1 MKYFIDFDNT
11 LYETAKLTESMVTRI
26 AELISDS
33 GQYKKEQILEDVK
46 TNFDH
51 TNDNIY
57 SYAEKMAIKYNADI
71 NYVVDG
77 VKNVVQN
84 GGKFVFEDAKKFLEK
99 LKEQKQTINL
109 LTYIPNSN
117 QEYQLQKING
127 SGLSKYFDS
136 IIITSKLKYTL
147 EINYENAIFIDDSPR
162 DLEGLNSMNPLR
174 LIRIRKPNNKRSKI
188 DMEIENMEEYT
199 SFDDISLDFN
209 K

>member
-77 VKNVVQN
+77 VKNVA
-84 GGKFVFEDAKKFLEK
+84 VFEH
-99 LKEQKQTINL
+99 
-109 LTYIPNSN
+109 
-117 QEYQLQKING
+117 KIKDKTVTVFFFFIVRFH
-127 SGLSKYFDS
+127 SK
-136 IIITSKLKYTL
+136 
-147 EINYENAIFIDDSPR
+147 P
-162 DLEGLNSMNPLR
+162 
-174 LIRIRKPNNKRSKI
+174 
-188 DMEIENMEEYT
+188 
-199 SFDDISLDFN
+199 
-209 K
+209 